1 MRCNSRYFHRD
12 VVEVCKYM
20 MYLAHIAHMHSFK
33 FLKTLRIF
41 STLRTAPRGARDT
54 SGSRTQGRGG
64 NNPQHLAG
72 WRMQIQNFW
81 AFCTAVFVTETGNTI
96 SDGKGVHFCQD
107 FRFRAAVAHKSR
119 SNRLGK
125 WQRSDVAKW
134 PKSNLNLVRDFLNHW
149 LPPALSVSIQY
160 SNIDSS
166 WMLPVC
172 PPEGQKFGSPTGS
185 FALSEPLSGV
195 ELTHQT
201 NFDQRCWAFEFE
213 TWKSFEINESEVS
226 WAGLF
231 GFEQRPFS
239 LASRRGSDEIHAALQ
254 RHCTITVDNWTSF
267 EPWMPSV
274 ELWSCRL
281 SDDFPAGSPVYQVEP
296 SCQIKLL
303 VWMNRNFYLSG
314 SAAHAADQH
323 WILSFGRPVRN
334 VQISGWSQKS
344 CFCLDDARVQQTN
357 FFLSCIL
364 LRAFSR
370 TLVSFSWSLS
380 ILFERFEPQD

>member
-1 MRCNSRYFHRD
+1 
-12 VVEVCKYM
+12 
-20 MYLAHIAHMHSFK
+20 
-33 FLKTLRIF
+33 
-41 STLRTAPRGARDT
+41 
-54 SGSRTQGRGG
+54 
-64 NNPQHLAG
+64 
-72 WRMQIQNFW
+72 MQKPCPFD
-81 AFCTAVFVTETGNTI
+81 I

-125 WQRSDVAKW
+125 WQGSDVTKW
-134 PKSNLNLVRDFLNHW
+134 PKSNLNLLRDFLNHW

-160 SNIDSS
+160 ANIDLS

-195 ELTHQT
+195 ELTHQ
-201 NFDQRCWAFEFE
+201 NIFDQRCWAFGFE
-213 TWKSFEINESEVS
+213 TWKSFEINESEVT

-231 GFEQRPFS
+231 GFEQRPFETKP
-239 LASRRGSDEIHAALQ
+239 SRRGSDEIHAALQ
-254 RHCTITVDNWTSF
+254 RHCTITVDNLTSF
-267 EPWMPSV
+267 EPWMPAV

-303 VWMNRNFYLSG
+303 VWMTRNFYLSG

-344 CFCLDDARVQQTN
+344 CFCLDDARVQQTIFFFVLYLAASLFTN
-357 FFLSCIL
+357 PGKLQLESFHFIREVWATRLDQLSWRWVFLIIVIIVMVITCRSEFLIASNPILSLEADVKTHHFLATMNTKTWLNKIHDVFPVFFFFLP
-364 LRAFSR
+364 
-370 TLVSFSWSLS
+370 
-380 ILFERFEPQD
+380 RFLE